1 MKSPSRM
8 LRQFAAGAAMLAAT
22 AGAQAVTFDLLLT
35 GNGIF
40 TATPCDDMADCVDIG
55 ALGLVDDFDG
65 LESSIPDS
73 WAFFETNRLIGGLGS
88 GTWEFQD
95 LGDAGNDLFGT
106 STSTF
111 TQLSP
116 TLGKVEL
123 MYTIGGGAGMFAGA
137 SGSGFV
143 TAFGDLVDGTYVSSG
158 SLSVTPIPEP
168 ETWAL
173 MFAGLAAVGAAV
185 RRRRTS

>member
-1 MKSPSRM
+1 MRLPARLARFAVGSA
-8 LRQFAAGAAMLAAT
+8 LFAAAAA
-22 AGAQAVTFDLLLT
+22 AQAVAPLDLLLT

-40 TATPCDDMADCVDIG
+40 TATPCGDMADCVDIG
-55 ALGLVDDFDG
+55 AVGTVNDFAG
-65 LESSIPDS
+65 LESPIPDE
-73 WAFFETNRLIGGLGS
+73 WAFFETNRLIAGIGN

-111 TQLSP
+111 AQLSP

-123 MYTIGGGAGMFAGA
+123 KYTILGGAGMFAGA

-143 TAFGDLVDGTYVSSG
+143 TAFGDLVNGNYVSSG
-158 SLSVTPIPEP
+158 ALSVTPVPEP
-168 ETWAL
+168 STWAL
-173 MFAGLAAVGAAV
+173 MALGLLGLGAAA
-185 RRRRTS
+185 RRRA

>member
-1 MKSPSRM
+1 MKSPSR
-8 LRQFAAGAAMLAAT
+8 LFRNLTTAVALLAAA
-22 AGAQAVTFDLLLT
+22 AGAQAVSFQLLLT

-55 ALGLVDDFDG
+55 ALGTVNDFAG
-65 LESSIPDS
+65 LDSPIPDE

-95 LGDAGNDLFGT
+95 LGDAGNDLFGS

-111 TQLSP
+111 SQLSP
-116 TLGKVEL
+116 SLAKVEL
-123 MYTIGGGAGMFAGA
+123 AYTILGGGGMFAGA

-143 TAFGDLVDGTYVSSG
+143 TAYGDLVNLTYVSSG
-158 SLSVTPIPEP
+158 ALDVTPIPEP
-168 ETWAL
+168 TTWAL
-173 MFAGLAAVGAAV
+173 MLAGLAAIGATS
-185 RRRRTS
+185 RRRRG